1 MTELEVY
8 LHGTIGDIKDALMSK
23 GLSSD
28 VDFII
33 ANLCDT
39 AHRIYLSHIRDDI
52 KATME
57 APKGPG
63 GIHHQE

>member
-8 LHGTIGDIKDALMSK
+8 LHGTIQDIKDALMAK

-28 VDFII
+28 TDFII

-39 AHRIYLSHIRDDI
+39 SHRIWLQHIHDDI
-52 KATME
+52 KSHLE
-57 APKGPG
+57 APTGPG
-63 GIHHQE
+63 GVHHGE